1 MPKQLG
7 DMTLY
12 SVLELS
18 KKLSVSAVTLRKYLK
33 EGKLKGQKFGNRYL
47 VPEDSLKEFFNGGND
62 KDKD

>member
-33 EGKLKGQKFGNRYL
+33 EGKLRGQKFGNRYL
-47 VPEDSLKEFFNGGND
+47 VPEDSLKEFFNGNG
-62 KDKD
+62 KDKG